1 MMVEA
6 EIFRLRMVASS
17 RVNPGSGIAWAK
29 ESAPYRLATVG
40 FRLLAPEPYLHLSMY
55 TALHYRH
62 LVSLQMYCLVAIKA
76 NYKCLSVSFQHN
88 STPWSSI
95 FEFCHAFNL
104 KNFYRMFLS
113 ST

>member
-17 RVNPGSGIAWAK
+17 RVNSGSGIAWAK

-76 NYKCLSVSFQHN
+76 NHKCLSVSFQHN